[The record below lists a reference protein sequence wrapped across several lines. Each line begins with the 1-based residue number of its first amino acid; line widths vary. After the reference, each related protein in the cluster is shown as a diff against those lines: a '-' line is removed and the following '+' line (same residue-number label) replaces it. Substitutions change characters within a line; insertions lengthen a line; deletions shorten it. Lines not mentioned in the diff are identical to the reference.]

1 MIAKTISI
9 SLAFLF
15 VQSATAAT
23 LLLSGTVPDRG
34 VVVQG
39 NEVSLQENSQ
49 LKVYVSQHVVSRG
62 PQSEGTVNNNSAK
75 WKELTGSQKLASSS
89 LIKVVA
95 P

>member
-1 MIAKTISI
+1 VIAKTISI

-49 LKVYVSQHVVSRG
+49 LKVYVSQHVVRRG
-62 PQSEGTVNNNSAK
+62 PQSEGAVNNNSAK